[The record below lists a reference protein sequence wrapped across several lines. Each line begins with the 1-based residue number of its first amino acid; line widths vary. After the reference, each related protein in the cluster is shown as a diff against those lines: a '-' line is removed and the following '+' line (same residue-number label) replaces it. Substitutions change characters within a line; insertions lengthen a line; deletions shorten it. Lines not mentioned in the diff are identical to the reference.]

1 MRRRIL
7 KMMIVTLA
15 LMGLLLGVPLTILA
29 VETMSREARS
39 TLSESLKRISE
50 YVLSEETAGHRVPV
64 EDLDLDQFRL
74 LVPSG
79 GRLSLDVD
87 VDRPDGTVV
96 NVHREIGAA
105 QQAETIAESVSL
117 GPRARLTLEI
127 PEENVRPK
135 QLLAVGVLFI
145 VIAGSVGGGAI
156 VAMVTA
162 RRLSEPLTAVA
173 ERAGAMARGDFSSD
187 WPSYGIDELDR
198 VAEAL
203 ADANREIALR
213 LEREGEIVGDVSHQ
227 LRSRLTAVHL
237 RLDELTLHKDPDVV
251 TEAEAGLEQ
260 VERLSRELD
269 ELVAASKE
277 DTAGRGAIDA
287 RDVVDIL
294 IGDFEPAFRAKG
306 RRLRSETLGR
316 IPMIAGKPGRLR
328 EALSVLIDNSL
339 QHGAGTT
346 TVRIANLPAA
356 EMVRLTVADSGPG
369 VPDEI
374 ALDVFRRGF
383 SGGSRS
389 GMGLS
394 LSRALIEAEGG
405 RLDLTSRRPAVFA
418 IVLPAQGRR
427 PFDDGAL
434 RHDRVPHR

>member
-7 KMMIVTLA
+7 KMMIVTVA
-15 LMGLLLGVPLTILA
+15 LMGLLLGVPLSILSVQA
-29 VETMSREARS
+29 MSREARQ
-39 TLSESLKRISE
+39 TLSGSLKRISE
-50 YVLSEETAGHRVPV
+50 YVLSEETGGNNVPI

-74 LVPSG
+74 LVPPR

-96 NVHREIGAA
+96 PIHRSIGA
-105 QQAETIAESVSL
+105 QQDDATIAESVSL
-117 GPRARLTLEI
+117 GPQARMTLEI
-127 PEENVRPK
+127 PQEEVRPQ
-135 QLLAVGVLFI
+135 QLLAVGVVFMVL
-145 VIAGSVGGGAI
+145 AGSIGGGAI
-156 VAMVTA
+156 VAVVTA
-162 RRLSEPLTAVA
+162 RRLSEPLTALA
-173 ERAGAMARGDFSSD
+173 GRAGAMARGDFSSD

-203 ADANREIALR
+203 SEANREIALR

-237 RLDELTLHKDPDVV
+237 RLDELTLHSDPDVV

-269 ELVAASKE
+269 ELVAASRE

-287 RDVVDIL
+287 RDVVDTL

-306 RRLRSETLGR
+306 RRLRSETLGQ
-316 IPMIAGKPGRLR
+316 IPMIEGKPGRLR

-346 TVRIANLPAA
+346 TVRLANLPAA

-369 VPDEI
+369 IPDEI
-374 ALDVFRRGF
+374 ASDVFRRGF

-405 RLDLTSRRPAVFA
+405 RLELMSRRPVVFA
-418 IVLPAQGRR
+418 IVLPARGRQ
-427 PFDDGAL
+427 PFDDAQL
-434 RHDRVPHR
+434 RRDRVPHR

>member
-7 KMMIVTLA
+7 KMMIVTVA
-15 LMGLLLGVPLTILA
+15 LMGLLLGVPLTILSVQA
-29 VETMSREARS
+29 MSREARHN
-39 TLSESLKRISE
+39 LSESLKRISE
-50 YVLSEETAGHRVPV
+50 YVLSEETGGRGVPIS
-64 EDLDLDQFRL
+64 DLDLDQFRL

-96 NVHREIGAA
+96 PVHRELGAE
-105 QQAETIAESVSL
+105 QKAETIAESVSL
-117 GPRARLTLEI
+117 GPQARMTLEI
-127 PEENVRPK
+127 PKENVRPK
-135 QLLAVGVLFI
+135 QLLAVGVLFL
-145 VIAGSVGGGAI
+145 VIAGSVGGGAL
-156 VAMVTA
+156 VAVVTA

-173 ERAGAMARGDFSSD
+173 ERAGAMARGDFSSE

-203 ADANREIALR
+203 ADANREIVLR

-237 RLDELTLHKDPDVV
+237 RLDELTLHSDPAVLV
-251 TEAEAGLEQ
+251 EAEAGLEQ

-269 ELVAASKE
+269 ELVAASRE
-277 DTAGRGAIDA
+277 DTAGRGAIDG
-287 RDVVDIL
+287 RDVVDTL
-294 IGDFEPAFRAKG
+294 IGDFDPAFRAKG

-369 VPDEI
+369 IADEI

-405 RLDLTSRRPAVFA
+405 RLELTSRRPAVFA
-418 IVLPAQGRR
+418 IVLPAEGRR
-427 PFDDGAL
+427 PFDEGHL
-434 RHDRVPHR
+434 RRDRVPHR